1 MKLWKDIKDIAVA
14 TFEGFFEDRIFKLSA
29 ALAYYTVLAISPILM
44 IIISVASMLY
54 KKDAIENRVYAEL
67 NELIGSDLAHEVQ
80 RFVLNS
86 SLTGKSDIAL
96 ISGIVVLFIA
106 STAVFAEIQDSLNYI
121 WQVKAK
127 PKHGWLKI
135 IRDRVLSFSMIV
147 SLAFVLL
154 VSMLINAFIR
164 SFGNYVFRL
173 IPEYDFTHDMF
184 FFVANQ
190 AIGFIVT
197 TFIFALIFKVLPD
210 IKMKWKPAIVGA
222 VFTTALFILGQYLIS
237 YYLMQFKPGLNFGSA
252 GSVIALLVWVY
263 YTSVILYLGAEFT
276 QVYAEKFSNGIEP
289 SDNAVFL
296 KVVEEE
302 KNVAILP
309 PQHPEHTIHEDNP

>member
-1 MKLWKDIKDIAVA
+1 MKIWTDIKDIASA
-14 TFEGFFEDRIFKLSA
+14 TFKAFFEDRIFKLSA

-44 IIISVASMLY
+44 IIISVASIIY
-54 KKDAIENRVYAEL
+54 KKDAIENQVYAEL
-67 NELIGSDLAHEVQ
+67 NELIGSDLAHEIQ

-96 ISGIVVLFIA
+96 ISGLVVLFVA
-106 STAVFAEIQDSLNYI
+106 STAVFAEIQDSLNFI

-135 IRDRVLSFSMIV
+135 IKDRILSFSIIV
-147 SLAFVLL
+147 SLAFILL
-154 VSMLINAFIR
+154 VSMLINTILR
-164 SFGNYVFRL
+164 SFGNYIERLLPHYDATNEVVFYL
-173 IPEYDFTHDMF
+173 
-184 FFVANQ
+184 ANKG
-190 AIGFIVT
+190 IGFIVSA
-197 TFIFALIFKVLPD
+197 FIFALIFKILPD
-210 IKMKWKPAIVGA
+210 VKLKWKPAIAGA
-222 VFTTALFILGQYLIS
+222 IFTTILFIIGQYIIS

-276 QVYAEKFSNGIEP
+276 QVYAEKYYNGIP
-289 SDNAVFL
+289 PNDNAVYL
-296 KVVEEE
+296 KVTEEE

-309 PQHPEHTIHEDNP
+309 AQHPEQTQND